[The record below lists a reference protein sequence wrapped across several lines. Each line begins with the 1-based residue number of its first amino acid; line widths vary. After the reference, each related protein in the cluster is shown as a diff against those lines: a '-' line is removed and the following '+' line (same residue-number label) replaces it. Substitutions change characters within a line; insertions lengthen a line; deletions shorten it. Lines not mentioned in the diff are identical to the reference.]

1 MCIRSLGFISCLN
14 KLAESICYLY
24 KFVMCDCCI
33 RVYSVF
39 VFCRNPLGI
48 MPIKYVLDIR
58 TITLHFVFL
67 VARRLAFDLAATV
80 FIIRRLHVCYLLDS

>member
-1 MCIRSLGFISCLN
+1 
-14 KLAESICYLY
+14 
-24 KFVMCDCCI
+24 
-33 RVYSVF
+33 
-39 VFCRNPLGI
+39 